1 MWWKG
6 INGSNAGLRPQIR
19 IGKKREDWCRRGE
32 SNPRPRDYE
41 TLALPLSYAGMKQF
55 FMLRTRPRT
64 CQGMAPSCAQRALAC
79 PTQKQQ
85 RELAWCYRDASRNA
99 FGRLHRKSPEE
110 CCLALRR
117 GQYQTL
123 WYHSTVD
130 PYRSKTYPARDRTLS
145 HLSGKRKLIETMG
158 REDVYRFDTGSSP
171 KLLDIGVLR
180 DRLSPGLFHPSEAQC
195 HANSRL
201 YCSQCSFSPGQWV

>member
-1 MWWKG
+1 M
-6 INGSNAGLRPQIR
+6 
-19 IGKKREDWCRRGE
+19 
-32 SNPRPRDYE
+32 
-41 TLALPLSYAGMKQF
+41 MQF
-55 FMLRTRPRT
+55 FMLRTRLRT
-64 CQGMAPSCAQRALAC
+64 CQGMAPSCAQRAFAS

-85 RELAWCYRDASRNA
+85 RELASCYRDASGRTRLAA
-99 FGRLHRKSPEE
+99 FTGSLQRIT
-110 CCLALRR
+110 CLALLR

-130 PYRSKTYPARDRTLS
+130 PYRSKTYPAWDRTLS

-158 REDVYRFDTGSSP
+158 REDVYRFDTDSSL

-180 DRLSPGLFHPSEAQC
+180 DRLSPGFFHPSEAQC

-201 YCSQCSFSPGQWV
+201 YCSQCSF